1 MRIRLAENFRAIFY
15 APLYAGR
22 APGFHAAEGVEIEW
36 LGAATPGEGGAGL
49 LDGTVDRGILGAL

>member
-22 APGFHAAEGVEIEW
+22 ALGFHAAEGVEIEW
-36 LGAATPGEGGAGL
+36 LGAAPGGGAPRNL
-49 LDGTVDRGILGAL
+49 QTVATIVAK